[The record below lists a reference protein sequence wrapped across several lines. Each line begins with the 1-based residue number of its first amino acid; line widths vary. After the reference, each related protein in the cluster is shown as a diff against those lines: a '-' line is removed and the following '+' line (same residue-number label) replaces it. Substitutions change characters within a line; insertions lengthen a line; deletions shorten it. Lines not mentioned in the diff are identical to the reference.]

1 MKFTPVTGGR
11 PVWSNTYYYYI
22 SLSVSTS
29 PSVRL
34 IIFQGRSNYNDPP
47 APPPPAYSPLHFAWW
62 SRAKLSSENYNSK
75 IRLLNKTKSFLS
87 PDTPLW
93 LCIQNLNLSVHHFEP
108 DNFQWFALF
117 SFKFQSTR
125 KYFTE
130 EGPGGGGGGG
140 ELATISENKN
150 ILWIVC
156 SSNHVSRIWHRMADL
171 LSNKSIKINW
181 MPFVSVLTMI
191 TQNNEV
197 QAFYGH
203 LL

>member
-130 EGPGGGGGGG
+130 E
-140 ELATISENKN
+140 ELVVAVRLQLFPRTKTYCGLCAAAIMCLEFGTEWQTCSATS
-150 ILWIVC
+150 
-156 SSNHVSRIWHRMADL
+156 
-171 LSNKSIKINW
+171 
-181 MPFVSVLTMI
+181 
-191 TQNNEV
+191 Q
-197 QAFYGH
+197 
-203 LL
+203 

>member
-1 MKFTPVTGGR
+1 MHDDQGPNWVLRISILKFSSSTKQRVFCTLTHR
-11 PVWSNTYYYYI
+11 TD
-22 SLSVSTS
+22 SV
-29 PSVRL
+29 
-34 IIFQGRSNYNDPP
+34 
-47 APPPPAYSPLHFAWW
+47 
-62 SRAKLSSENYNSK
+62 
-75 IRLLNKTKSFLS
+75 
-87 PDTPLW
+87 
-93 LCIQNLNLSVHHFEP
+93 QNLNLSVHHFEP

-140 ELATISENKN
+140 EVATISENKN

-156 SSNHVSRIWHRMADL
+156 NSNHVSRIWHRMTDL
-171 LSNKSIKINW
+171 LSNKSIKNNW

-191 TQNNEV
+191 TLNNEV